1 MSSSELSL
9 GPIHADL
16 TVKRA
21 DSCRSSGWNSIRRAI
36 MVRLGH
42 GPLVRRWGLGYVYA
56 LLLSLL
62 LQPVLWRRS
71 PSRSPTFTVLLNC
84 IIIFMSCCW
93 PSLCETH
100 THLQPSRPLS
110 SLWPVI
116 LYLWLCW
123 SSLGSHCPSD
133 ARLFTAPVL
142 QSMLGTDGVQI
153 SAMEGPGR
161 DARSEEGCW
170 SEAAVLAQFCV

>member
-36 MVRLGH
+36 MVRLGR
-42 GPLVRRWGLGYVYA
+42 GPLVRRWGRGYVYA

>member
-1 MSSSELSL
+1 
-9 GPIHADL
+9 
-16 TVKRA
+16 
-21 DSCRSSGWNSIRRAI
+21 
-36 MVRLGH
+36 MVRLGR

-170 SEAAVLAQFCV
+170 PEAAVLTQFCV

>member
-1 MSSSELSL
+1 
-9 GPIHADL
+9 
-16 TVKRA
+16 
-21 DSCRSSGWNSIRRAI
+21 
-36 MVRLGH
+36 MVRLGR